1 MRRES
6 ELSEPGFIILNIPGD
21 WVIIIKHCTP
31 PWRILFS
38 RVISMMFACKE
49 VKMFFCLFV
58 PSSKIPWA
66 TMPLYVTVFG
76 HGRSGLVAF
85 FFAWML

>member
-6 ELSEPGFIILNIPGD
+6 KLREPGFSILNIPGD
-21 WVIIIKHCTP
+21 WIIIIKHCTP

-38 RVISMMFACKE
+38 CVISTTFACKE
-49 VKMFFCLFV
+49 VKMLCCLFV

-66 TMPLYVTVFG
+66 PVSVYVTIFG
-76 HGRSGLVAF
+76 HGQSGLVAF
-85 FFAWML
+85 FFA

>member
-6 ELSEPGFIILNIPGD
+6 KLSEPGFRILNIPGD
-21 WVIIIKHCTP
+21 WVIIITCCTP

-38 RVISMMFACKE
+38 CVISMTFACKE
-49 VKMFFCLFV
+49 VKMLFCLFV
-58 PSSKIPWA
+58 PSSKIPRA
-66 TMPLYVTVFG
+66 TMSVYVTVFG
-76 HGRSGLVAF
+76 HGLSGLVAF